1 MENMQEPSALTSH
14 DAPKCVKASK
24 SNVGRVESGRTN
36 QVKRASEAEAAR
48 RYPEKKRAEAARR
61 YREKKM
67 AEVHQLKCEVQSL
80 KEELFFLR
88 NGGRGTPQANAI
100 ARSVAATRAI
110 AELHQGTSRLI
121 RIIESAL
128 DGIKDLLAQ
137 SKDLS
142 DVSSVVDVKDDDLL
156 GPVIQD
162 PASLE
167 GELEALH
174 DLFELDTSPC

>member
-24 SNVGRVESGRTN
+24 TNAGRVEKSGRTS

-48 RYPEKKRAEAARR
+48 RYREKKR
-61 YREKKM
+61 

-80 KEELFFLR
+80 KEEVFFLR

-110 AELHQGTSRLI
+110 AELHQGTSRLT

-142 DVSSVVDVKDDDLL
+142 DVSSVVDIKDDDLL
-156 GPVIQD
+156 GPVVQGPVVQD

-167 GELEALH
+167 GEFEALH